1 MEYLTDFMEC
11 HRVLMVSIWE
21 WELLKRQ
28 QKSKSVV
35 VEPSKGQLTVCDVP
49 YASEITQD
57 T

>member
-35 VEPSKGQLTVCDVP
+35 VEASKGQLTVCDVP